1 MLLLYMKHGKLPH
14 RLIYVHG
21 ITAHH
26 CYIWK
31 KCFLV
36 AVLLTK
42 NVDNINRTLDLSKL
56 HQYLISL
63 LRKMQNTFE
72 TSAISRFGRWEF
84 FPKKEHFSP
93 KRRSHQW
100 DPEYIKIMSVSYFL
114 IK

>member
-1 MLLLYMKHGKLPH
+1 MKIGVEIDEMGAGHLYMLLLYMKHGKLPH

-26 CYIWK
+26 CYIWN

-56 HQYLISL
+56 HQYHISL
-63 LRKMQNTFE
+63 LRKTQNTFPE
-72 TSAISRFGRWEF
+72 PAVSGIWLMG
-84 FPKKEHFSP
+84 KFS
-93 KRRSHQW
+93 
-100 DPEYIKIMSVSYFL
+100 
-114 IK
+114 